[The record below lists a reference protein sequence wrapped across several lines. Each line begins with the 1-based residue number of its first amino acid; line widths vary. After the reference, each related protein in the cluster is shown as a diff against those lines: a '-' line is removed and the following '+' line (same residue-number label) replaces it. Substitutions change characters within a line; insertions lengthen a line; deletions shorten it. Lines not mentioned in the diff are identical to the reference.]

1 MAPQQGFSDDVESKN
16 RIRRLL
22 TTFFPDRE
30 CFTMVRPLLNETGL
44 QNLDK
49 MDITKL
55 RPEFYEQVM
64 NLRKKILEKMKP
76 KTLNG
81 RNLSGDMYVGLMNS
95 YVTSINEGTVP
106 NIENAWT
113 YLCREQAEKAIEES
127 LGAYDKMV
135 NENLMKRIPMTLE
148 ELKREHRMVVQNAL
162 DTYKE
167 KLIGDEVNE
176 EAVRELRKKM
186 KEKFSKLK
194 AYNEKESIVNYIFN

>member
-1 MAPQQGFSDDVESKN
+1 
-16 RIRRLL
+16 
-22 TTFFPDRE
+22 
-30 CFTMVRPLLNETGL
+30 MVRPLLNETGL

-127 LGAYDKMV
+127 LQAYDKMV
-135 NENLMKRIPMTLE
+135 NESLMTRIPMTLE
-148 ELKREHRMVVQNAL
+148 ELKTQHRMVVQNAL

-176 EAVRELRKKM
+176 EALRELRKKM

-194 AYNEKESIVNYIFN
+194 AYNEKESIVNTNFKGFFTFFPNIERLSNLHQD